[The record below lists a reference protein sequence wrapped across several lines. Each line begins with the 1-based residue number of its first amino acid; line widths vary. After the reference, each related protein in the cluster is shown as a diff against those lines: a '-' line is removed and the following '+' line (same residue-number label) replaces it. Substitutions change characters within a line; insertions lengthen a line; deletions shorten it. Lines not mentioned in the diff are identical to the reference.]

1 MEKADPGFAITPRY
15 WVRKAD
21 VQARYV
27 DRQGRRWWN
36 EPWMLAFR
44 DISSPT
50 NERTVITA
58 VLPANYGVGHTAPLL
73 LPRQSDEKVSCL
85 VANLNSLVLDYI
97 QRIKQSGS
105 HVSLFYLWQL
115 PILRDSQYTAEDKNF
130 IVPRVAALTRNSDEI
145 NAIWLT
151 DYPSYPFQAPRDRLK
166 IRAELDAYY
175 ARLYGLTR
183 RELEYVLCPQDVM
196 GEDFPSVTFPGL
208 AKKEKV
214 LYGEFL
220 TKRLVLEAYDKLEA
234 GELK

>member
-1 MEKADPGFAITPRY
+1 MHE
-15 WVRKAD
+15 
-21 VQARYV
+21 
-27 DRQGRRWWN
+27 
-36 EPWMLAFR
+36 EP
-44 DISSPT
+44 
-50 NERTVITA
+50 
-58 VLPANYGVGHTAPLL
+58 
-73 LPRQSDEKVSCL
+73 
-85 VANLNSLVLDYI
+85 
-97 QRIKQSGS
+97 
-105 HVSLFYLWQL
+105 
-115 PILRDSQYTAEDKNF
+115 
-130 IVPRVAALTRNSDEI
+130 EI
-145 NAIWLT
+145 NAIWLM

-234 GELK
+234 GELE

>member
-1 MEKADPGFAITPRY
+1 M
-15 WVRKAD
+15 
-21 VQARYV
+21 
-27 DRQGRRWWN
+27 
-36 EPWMLAFR
+36 
-44 DISSPT
+44 
-50 NERTVITA
+50 
-58 VLPANYGVGHTAPLL
+58 
-73 LPRQSDEKVSCL
+73 
-85 VANLNSLVLDYI
+85 
-97 QRIKQSGS
+97 
-105 HVSLFYLWQL
+105 FYLWQL
-115 PILRDSQYTAEDKNF
+115 PILRDSQYTAEDENF

-151 DYPSYPFQAPRDRLK
+151 DYPPYPFQAPRDRLK